1 MATLN
6 EPRKKRARL
15 GCRYSM
21 ELKFA
26 SEDAKVSFL
35 SRIESA
41 KARLAPRGSPLL
53 DNRELL
59 SSLLD
64 MAEAT
69 PSNQPAGSGDQL
81 QSQAVP
87 RSTQPVTML
96 DNSGLLGCSCI
107 YNLIVSYGRSCVLCR
122 ILRGW

>member
-1 MATLN
+1 MATVN
-6 EPRKKRARL
+6 EPLKKRAGL
-15 GCRYSM
+15 GCHYSM

-26 SEDAKVSFL
+26 SEDVKVSFL

-41 KARLAPRGSPLL
+41 KARLAPPPL
-53 DNRELL
+53 DNCELL

-87 RSTQPVTML
+87 MSTQPVTML
-96 DNSGLLGCSCI
+96 DNSGLHG
-107 YNLIVSYGRSCVLCR
+107 
-122 ILRGW
+122 

>member
-1 MATLN
+1 
-6 EPRKKRARL
+6 
-15 GCRYSM
+15 M

-41 KARLAPRGSPLL
+41 KARLALRGSQPL

-69 PSNQPAGSGDQL
+69 PSNQPAGSGPPPLTPPPQN
-81 QSQAVP
+81 
-87 RSTQPVTML
+87 PV
-96 DNSGLLGCSCI
+96 
-107 YNLIVSYGRSCVLCR
+107 
-122 ILRGW
+122 